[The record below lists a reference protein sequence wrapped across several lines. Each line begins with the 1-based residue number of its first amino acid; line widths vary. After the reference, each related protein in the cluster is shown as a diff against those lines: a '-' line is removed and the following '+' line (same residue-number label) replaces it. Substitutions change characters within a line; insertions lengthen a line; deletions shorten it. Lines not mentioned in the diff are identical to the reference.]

1 MKTRLTPLTIATAL
15 AAASPLCLAD
25 NKRDDARD
33 TRAVSGVQGD
43 LSI

>member
-15 AAASPLCLAD
+15 AVASPLGLAD